1 MKSRKVILTSSI
13 IIGTIALLGAG
24 LFAVAGAGIYGSP
37 FAGDTYFNATLL
49 LVLLF
54 GPVAVLPCT
63 LFDWWKPGFGGIILC
78 TLAIFEV
85 VVVVLNNLQEWGF
98 AVHAAALGSLCLAFP
113 VFVTGTLLF
122 FSGNPQVSWLN
133 WAWRFEVLLAATV
146 AAYFMWHVGADGVSA
161 LRHLLRG
168 GII

>member
-1 MKSRKVILTSSI
+1 MKSRKVILTFSV
-13 IIGTIALLGAG
+13 IIGTIVLLGAG

-49 LVLLF
+49 LVLLL

-63 LFDWWKPGFGGIILC
+63 LFDWWKPGYGGIILC

-85 VVVVLNNLQEWGF
+85 VVVVLNNLRERGF
-98 AVHAAALGSLCLAFP
+98 AVHDAALGSLCLAFP
-113 VFVTGTLLF
+113 IFVIGTLLF
-122 FSGNPQVSWLN
+122 FSGKTHVSCLE

-146 AAYFMWHVGADGVSA
+146 GAYFVWHVGADGVGA
-161 LRHLLRG
+161 LLHLLRG
-168 GII
+168 GTI